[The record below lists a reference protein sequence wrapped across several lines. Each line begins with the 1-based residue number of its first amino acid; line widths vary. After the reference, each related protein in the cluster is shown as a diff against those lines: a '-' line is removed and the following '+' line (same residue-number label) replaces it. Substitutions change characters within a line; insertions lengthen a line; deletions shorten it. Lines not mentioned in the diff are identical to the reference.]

1 MIDLP
6 YRPNWAHEEVTGRTP
21 KDDINIQLAR
31 IEKIIPLP
39 NGEVVY
45 YIKKNGNHDWKI
57 EFGTIR
63 EQFRGEVVIN
73 LYEPLDTRLVNGIPY
88 NDFPRMTEL
97 KKLPKGWT
105 YNTKLFEYSSAEIP
119 EEMAKLANDI
129 SYRDREG
136 IKKLINIG
144 YFVPVSS
151 IDHSH
156 IEAEFIN
163 HEGYCL
169 FKNYYPNEYH
179 ATNTTCR
186 ASELFTDYDEAQ
198 KYIDEHYAE
207 MQFESN
213 MSDLEW
219 SVYQIDRVLDKTSMY
234 FTETKRSGI
243 REHLL
248 EMENVEDIEIRLFGD
263 KIQWKYWKNSRWNNI
278 EVRYAV

>member
-21 KDDINIQLAR
+21 QDDINIQLAR
-31 IEKIIPLP
+31 AEIIKSLSD
-39 NGEVVY
+39 GEVVY
-45 YIKKNGNHDWKI
+45 YIKKNGNHEWKV

-63 EQFRGEVVIN
+63 EQFRGDVVIN
-73 LYEPLDTRLVNGIPY
+73 LYEPLETRLVNGIPY

-105 YNTKLFEYSSAEIP
+105 YDTKLFEYSSAEIP
-119 EEMAKLANDI
+119 EEMRKAAKTILI
-129 SYRDREG
+129 RDREG
-136 IKKLINIG
+136 IKKLIDIG
-144 YFVPVSS
+144 YFVLVSS

-156 IEAEFIN
+156 IETEFIQ
-163 HEGYCL
+163 HEGYRL
-169 FKNYYPNEYH
+169 VKRFYLDEYH
-179 ATNTTCR
+179 ADNTTCR
-186 ASELFTDYDEAQ
+186 AYEVFTDYDEAQ
-198 KYIDEHYAE
+198 KYIDEHYSE

-219 SVYQIDRVLDKTSMY
+219 SVYQIDRVLNRTAM
-234 FTETKRSGI
+234 FLTETERSGI

-248 EMENVEDIEIRLFGD
+248 EMKNVEDIEIRFFGG

-278 EVRYAV
+278 EM